1 MKHYLI
7 NGKKLPI
14 PSFFQVYNFGGGHG
28 DKDREIVYA
37 ELSHNT
43 PALVNY
49 FYINNDELKEIIFA
63 KTIHY
68 LEQLENRWPFTDRTI
83 INRPYNQ

>member
-1 MKHYLI
+1 MHKKMGLI
-7 NGKKLPI
+7 I
-14 PSFFQVYNFGGGHG
+14 
-28 DKDREIVYA
+28 
-37 ELSHNT
+37 LSN
-43 PALVNY
+43 PL
-49 FYINNDELKEIIFA
+49 FLDDELKEIIFA